1 MQKLIPGSEVKS
13 LDEYYIT
20 DNGIRSFDL
29 MERAVEAFCNWYVQ
43 HYDDS
48 QSIAVFCGVGNNGG
62 DGLAIA
68 RLLLGRGY
76 IVQVYYMGDLE
87 RSSEDFASNYDLLP
101 NEVPIA

>member
-1 MQKLIPGSEVKS
+1 
-13 LDEYYIT
+13 YYIT

-29 MERAVEAFCNWYVQ
+29 MERAAEAFCNWYVQ

-101 NEVPIA
+101 NEVPIAELHVQYVDNLIV